1 MTFSI
6 EVFVQLVL
14 ALLTGGVLVK
24 VLDILSNRRKLA
36 AEADSTLVES
46 SGEVISQWKSLYAQ
60 VVSDNCDVRDQIMK
74 MKELARSHECRLE
87 RQEMVIRFLISRAN
101 GPDAAKAQRLL
112 SGEED
117 WYGDD
122 IGGDRRRGSRSEAQ
136 A

>member
-6 EVFVQLVL
+6 EVFVQLII

-24 VLDILSNRRKLA
+24 LIETVSTHRKRK
-36 AEADSTLVES
+36 AEVDNSLVES
-46 SGEVISQWKSLYAQ
+46 SGEVISQWKSLHAQ
-60 VVSDNCDVRDQIMK
+60 VVSDNCDLRDQVRK
-74 MKELARSHECRLE
+74 VQEVARAHECRLE

-101 GPDAAKAQRLL
+101 GSDAAKAQRLL

-117 WYGDD
+117 WYGEDV
-122 IGGDRRRGSRSEAQ
+122 IGDRRRGSRSEAQ